1 MTENDIFS
9 RIAWARSDTP
19 VPYEKAVDFME
30 NRARAISE
38 GKAGELLWS
47 LEHPALFTAGTSARP
62 EHLTNPR
69 NLPTH
74 KAGRGGQWTYHG
86 PGQRLVYVM
95 LDLTRPHGAVPP
107 RDLRAFVAALERW
120 IIAALAAFDVRGETR
135 DGRVGVW
142 VTDPLTRREA
152 KIAALGIR
160 VSRWAS
166 WHGVSVNLDPDL
178 TDFEGIVPCGISE
191 FGVTSL
197 ARFQPGLTMA
207 DLDSALETA
216 WADIFRQTP
225 LATPQPEE
233 TGCTS

>member
-1 MTENDIFS
+1 
-9 RIAWARSDTP
+9 
-19 VPYEKAVDFME
+19 
-30 NRARAISE
+30 
-38 GKAGELLWS
+38 
-47 LEHPALFTAGTSARP
+47 
-62 EHLTNPR
+62 
-69 NLPTH
+69 
-74 KAGRGGQWTYHG
+74 
-86 PGQRLVYVM
+86 
-95 LDLTRPHGAVPP
+95 AVPP